1 MIKYNIEDIDFNL
14 KQRRKLSAWINT
26 VVLEESHRTNMV
38 NGLVLGDIN
47 FIFCSDEY
55 LLKINK
61 QFLNHDYYTDIITF
75 DYSSDTLLSGD
86 LFISVERVLEN
97 SKIYKTVFQEE
108 LRRVMI
114 HGILHLMGYKD
125 STNEESQK
133 MREAENGALSLFT
146 SQF

>member
-38 NGLVLGDIN
+38 NGLVMGDIN

>member
-1 MIKYNIEDIDFNL
+1 MIKYNIEDIDFSL
-14 KQRRKLSAWINT
+14 KQRRRLSAWINT
-26 VVLEESHRTNMV
+26 VVLEESHRTDKV

-97 SKIYKTVFQEE
+97 SKIYSTVFQEE

-114 HGILHLMGYKD
+114 HGILHLIGYKD
-125 STNEESQK
+125 STKEESQK
-133 MREAENGALSLFT
+133 MREAENSALSLFT

>member
-1 MIKYNIEDIDFNL
+1 MIKYNIEDIDFCL
-14 KQRRKLSAWINT
+14 KQRRRLSAWINT
-26 VVLEESHRTNMV
+26 VVLEESHRTDKV

-97 SKIYKTVFQEE
+97 SKIYSTVFQEE

-114 HGILHLMGYKD
+114 HGILHLIGYKD
-125 STNEESQK
+125 STKEESQK
-133 MREAENGALSLFT
+133 MREAENSALSLFT

>member
-125 STNEESQK
+125 STNEESKK

>member
-1 MIKYNIEDIDFNL
+1 
-14 KQRRKLSAWINT
+14 
-26 VVLEESHRTNMV
+26 MV
-38 NGLVLGDIN
+38 NGLVMGDIN